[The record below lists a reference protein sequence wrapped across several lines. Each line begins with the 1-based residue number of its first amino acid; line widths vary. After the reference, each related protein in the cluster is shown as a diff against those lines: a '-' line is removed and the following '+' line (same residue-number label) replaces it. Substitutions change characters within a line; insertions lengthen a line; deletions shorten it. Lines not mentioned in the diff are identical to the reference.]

1 MYFRIVLGFVSTFFT
16 SKYSF
21 SSGVGYAMRPILL
34 IMWTA
39 FQSFILRHNN
49 NDDVNNN
56 INNKKIVKFQKR
68 KCKRD
73 SRPVEGTF
81 TFIFG
86 GRKKSKHVQG

>member
-21 SSGVGYAMRPILL
+21 LSGVGYAMRPILL

-49 NDDVNNN
+49 NDNNN
-56 INNKKIVKFQKR
+56 NNNN
-68 KCKRD
+68 
-73 SRPVEGTF
+73 
-81 TFIFG
+81 
-86 GRKKSKHVQG
+86 VQTMAIIYVYLTIWYS

>member
-49 NDDVNNN
+49 NDNNDDN
-56 INNKKIVKFQKR
+56 DNDKIFITRLFYANMIKSSLVVSWR
-68 KCKRD
+68 K
-73 SRPVEGTF
+73 
-81 TFIFG
+81 
-86 GRKKSKHVQG
+86 